1 MEKQTKRL
9 YRSEKDRMIA
19 GVCGGLGE
27 YFGIDPVLIRL
38 AFVVVTLVGGAGV
51 LAYIVLWIVMPT
63 ESSVM
68 KTGEDVIKENAEEL
82 KVKAETFAKEAEKI
96 ADSGNAEKII
106 GLVMV
111 IMGFIFL
118 FGMFG
123 GWVWN
128 FIWKLWPLAIII
140 PGLLILFKS
149 NK

>member
-1 MEKQTKRL
+1 MENGTKRL

-27 YFGIDPVLIRL
+27 YFKIDPVLIRL
-38 AFVVVTLVGGAGV
+38 AFVLVTLAGGASV
-51 LAYIVLWIVMPT
+51 IAYIILWIVIPT
-63 ESSVM
+63 ESSVL
-68 KTGEDVIKENAEEL
+68 KPGEDVIKENAHEL

-96 ADSGNAEKII
+96 ADSGNAERII
-106 GLVMV
+106 GLIMV

-140 PGLLILFKS
+140 PGLLILFKN

>member
-27 YFGIDPVLIRL
+27 YFKIDPVLIRL
-38 AFVVVTLVGGAGV
+38 AFVLVTLAGGAGII
-51 LAYIVLWIVMPT
+51 AYIILWIVIPS

-68 KTGEDVIKENAEEL
+68 KPGEDVIKENAQEL

-96 ADSGNAEKII
+96 ADSGSAERIV

-128 FIWKLWPLAIII
+128 FIWKLWPFAIII